1 MKYNLIPS
9 DNTDNSDKIYI
20 YILPASFE
28 SSSYFAAYPEF
39 RVDDILA
46 GKIIIQIFE
55 GCSSNAIEEIET
67 KLKDLLQKKYE
78 KYAERINTF
87 FTVGLGIF
95 ILGIINWVI
104 PDPLPLVD
112 ELLFTIGG
120 GITAWK
126 AWNDRKIKLPALAE
140 QTYRYGYDNFKP
152 EVETDSILTTIYKS
166 IRCKIDPQEA
176 GDVNKGMD
184 TIEIESL
191 WMTKYLNIQDLVLSG
206 KSDFG
211 DLIRVLE
218 SVLFVK
224 KIIKLEKRNQGK
236 KLRQRLLNLRQEV
249 IKKTGISQDVLAVYT
264 EFYRAYVNYQAD
276 D

>member
-9 DNTDNSDKIYI
+9 VEINDSDNLFIYV
-20 YILPASFE
+20 LPSSFGG
-28 SSSYFAAYPEF
+28 SSYSIVYPECK
-39 RVDDILA
+39 VEDILTERLFIR
-46 GKIIIQIFE
+46 KFD
-55 GCSSNAIEEIET
+55 GCSLNAILDITTE
-67 KLKDLLQKKYE
+67 LKERLKKNHL
-78 KYAERINTF
+78 KYSERLNTF
-87 FTVGLGIF
+87 FTAGLGVF

-126 AWNDRKIKLPALAE
+126 AWNDRKVKLPALAE

-152 EVETDSILTTIYKS
+152 EVETDGTLTTIFKS

-176 GDVNKGMD
+176 GDVTKGMD
-184 TIEIESL
+184 AIEIESL

-206 KSDFG
+206 NSDFG

-218 SVLFVK
+218 SILFVK
-224 KIIKLEKRNQGK
+224 KIIRLEKRKQS
-236 KLRQRLLNLRQEV
+236 QRLRRRLINLKQEV
-249 IKKTGISQDVLAVYT
+249 IKKTGINQDVLAVYT
-264 EFYRAYVNYQAD
+264 EFYRAYLNYQAES
-276 D
+276 